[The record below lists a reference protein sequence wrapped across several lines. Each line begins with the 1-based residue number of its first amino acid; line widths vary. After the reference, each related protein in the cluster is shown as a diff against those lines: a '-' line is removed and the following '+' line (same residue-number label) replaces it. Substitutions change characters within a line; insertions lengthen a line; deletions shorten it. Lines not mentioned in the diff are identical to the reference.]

1 MTELEMNIKRLSEG
15 KMSKNFEMEN
25 IVWGNVE
32 NLLLKYGFVFDDGM
46 EMNGYQNDYW
56 VTIYKDDLE
65 YELSGSMYYGNFE
78 VGMVK

>member
-1 MTELEMNIKRLSEG
+1 MTELEMNIKNLSEG
-15 KMSKNFEMEN
+15 KIINDFKIEN

-32 NLLLKYGFVFDDGM
+32 NLLLKYGFIFDERM